1 MPTLHSNIAKLHA
14 FKKLDSTVA
23 YFAAEQLASIE
34 CILTKLPYQPEIFP
48 TYLGT
53 VQLEYEKTSGKYL
66 EIEITP
72 ENTMSIFKISD
83 TGKETEETY
92 EKLDIEKIVKEVY
105 TFYG

>member
-23 YFAAEQLASIE
+23 SFGTDFLASIE
-34 CILTKLPYQPEIFP
+34 CILKELPYQPEIFP
-48 TYLGT
+48 TYQGT

-72 ENTMSIFKISD
+72 ENAMSIFKISD
-83 TGKETEETY
+83 TGEETEENY
-92 EKLDIEKIVKEVY
+92 EKSDIKKIVKEVC